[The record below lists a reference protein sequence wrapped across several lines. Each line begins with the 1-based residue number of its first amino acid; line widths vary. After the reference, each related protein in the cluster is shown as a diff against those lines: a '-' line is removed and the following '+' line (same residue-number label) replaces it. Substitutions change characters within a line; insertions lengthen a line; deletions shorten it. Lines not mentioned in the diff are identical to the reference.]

1 MGVKRLLRGTL
12 SSVLSRYGYEVIERE
27 RLHQW
32 QQYAPIERTPRRRNT
47 ALPKQA
53 EAYLL
58 PDNPRHLELQAR
70 YSMFNR
76 EVTTPLVWED
86 DYVKPDEMLYFRGD
100 NAYVWQ
106 LKGANMG
113 PTGYALATYY
123 VKSIDQRRLLDT
135 LKEDEFFGNF
145 AFNIDGTLVSRD
157 LLDSIIEIYFLE
169 KHLGIFS
176 SDRLTILDIGA
187 GYGRLAHRMA
197 SALPNIAQYLCTD
210 AFPTSTFLCEYYI
223 GFRKLKDKV
232 KVIPLDE
239 IERDLGLGTV
249 DVSVNIHG
257 FSECRL
263 SAIEWW
269 VSLLAKHA
277 IKYLMVVPNARANG
291 GKSLST
297 VEGDFGRIIEKYGYA
312 LMAKEPKYRDPWVQK
327 YAMNPTYHYLFKLC

>member
-1 MGVKRLLRGTL
+1 
-12 SSVLSRYGYEVIERE
+12 
-27 RLHQW
+27 
-32 QQYAPIERTPRRRNT
+32 
-47 ALPKQA
+47 
-53 EAYLL
+53 
-58 PDNPRHLELQAR
+58 
-70 YSMFNR
+70 
-76 EVTTPLVWED
+76 
-86 DYVKPDEMLYFRGD
+86 
-100 NAYVWQ
+100 
-106 LKGANMG
+106 
-113 PTGYALATYY
+113 
-123 VKSIDQRRLLDT
+123 
-135 LKEDEFFGNF
+135 
-145 AFNIDGTLVSRD
+145 
-157 LLDSIIEIYFLE
+157 
-169 KHLGIFS
+169 
-176 SDRLTILDIGA
+176 
-187 GYGRLAHRMA
+187 MA